1 MKHELFVDTNIF
13 LRFLTN
19 DDPIKA
25 KKAEALFKAAV
36 NGKQRLRT
44 SLLVIAEI
52 VWTLESFY
60 ELPKED
66 IANKIAMILNTP
78 HLTCSEAPLIRR
90 ALDLYLPG
98 SILKPITF
106 GERKQDPTQAV
117 SI

>member
-1 MKHELFVDTNIF
+1 M
-13 LRFLTN
+13 
-19 DDPIKA
+19 
-25 KKAEALFKAAV
+25 
-36 NGKQRLRT
+36 
-44 SLLVIAEI
+44 IAEI

-78 HLTCSEAPLIRR
+78 HLTCPEAALIRR
-90 ALDLYLPG
+90 ALDLYSPG

-106 GERKQDPTQAV
+106 GEPKQDPTQAV

>member
-25 KKAEALFKAAV
+25 
-36 NGKQRLRT
+36 N
-44 SLLVIAEI
+44 
-52 VWTLESFY
+52 
-60 ELPKED
+60 
-66 IANKIAMILNTP
+66 LNTP
-78 HLTCSEAPLIRR
+78 HPTCSEAPLIRR
-90 ALDLYLPG
+90 ALDLYSPG

-106 GERKQDPTQAV
+106 GEPKQDPTQAV

>member
-1 MKHELFVDTNIF
+1 M
-13 LRFLTN
+13 
-19 DDPIKA
+19 
-25 KKAEALFKAAV
+25 
-36 NGKQRLRT
+36 
-44 SLLVIAEI
+44 IAEI

-78 HLTCSEAPLIRR
+78 HLTCPEAALIRR
-90 ALDLYLPG
+90 ALDLYSPG